1 MRIRILVTVLA
12 TFFGA
17 VSANAGLINGGFET
31 GDLSGWTRFTTANG
45 ELGLSDV
52 APFDVDG
59 DGRELASARFRVA
72 TAVYSPV
79 PEGGGIFQGVMLGAG
94 SLAISADIA
103 SFAPP
108 GLSNNGA
115 GGLFELLFD
124 AIVVDSHDF
133 GFILAGDTERD
144 QLSASLSVA
153 AGLHEVR
160 LQMKRPF
167 AQNFT
172 TPLQFVDDVSLSGE
186 AVEAIPE
193 PGSITLL
200 GLGLVGLAG
209 ARRRRRPH

>member
-1 MRIRILVTVLA
+1 MRTRILVTVLA

-52 APFDVDG
+52 ALFDVDG
-59 DGRELASARFRVA
+59 DGREVASARFRVA
-72 TAVYSPV
+72 TAEYSPV

-103 SFAPP
+103 SFAPE
-108 GLSNNGA
+108 GLSGNSF
-115 GGLFELLFD
+115 GGLSELLFD
-124 AIVVDSHDF
+124 GIVVDSHDF

-144 QLSASLSVA
+144 QLSASLSVT

-167 AQNFT
+167 AQNST
-172 TPLQFVDDVSLSGE
+172 TPVQFVDDVSLSGE